1 MEPVA
6 PFTPD
11 SASAESIGAAAGAI
25 QVFEISECQTVLGG
39 TASVC
44 LKAASSRRPRCHFG
58 LHG

>member
-1 MEPVA
+1 MEQAA

-11 SASAESIGAAAGAI
+11 SASAESIGAAAGAV

-44 LKAASSRRPRCHFG
+44 SKAAS
-58 LHG
+58 